1 MHRAEPGHYAC
12 LGEEP
17 IASRIRL
24 ACVDRTTLR
33 TSSLLV
39 RPLYIGGEKSPKEHP
54 TRNETDRSTYVSICL
69 SALAS

>member
-1 MHRAEPGHYAC
+1 MCRAEPGHYAC

-39 RPLYIGGEKSPKEHP
+39 RPLYIGGEKSSKA
-54 TRNETDRSTYVSICL
+54 TISKKR
-69 SALAS
+69 